1 MKVIMEARQLGG
13 QLASQVGSDIL
24 VQSWQKKFVAERL
37 WLQNASSLSSCQTEV
52 PVCQPISLNVS
63 PSVWKSYIS
72 GFSNV
77 LAKILSCNAK
87 VVGCYLL
94 L

>member
-24 VQSWQKKFVAERL
+24 VFPGRRNSWQ
-37 WLQNASSLSSCQTEV
+37 S
-52 PVCQPISLNVS
+52 VCGFKMHQPISLNVS